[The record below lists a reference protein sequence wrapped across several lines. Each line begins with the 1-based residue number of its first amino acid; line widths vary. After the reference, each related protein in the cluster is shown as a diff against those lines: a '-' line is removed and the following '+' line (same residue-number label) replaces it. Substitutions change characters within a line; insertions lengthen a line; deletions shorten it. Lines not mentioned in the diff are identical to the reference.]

1 MSTLAGPQLAG
12 LQHCFTPSSS
22 VVPLTSLGS
31 SHPVYTQ
38 PSPQPLTQ
46 KELPHRPLGAAIS
59 LLLCPEDFSSLN
71 SSSPDRPSLLG
82 RTMHLLGLQPPPL
95 GGGEVPSVGLIS
107 GVPPSRDRSLVLLV
121 IHFLKTV
128 TGPLLSRFMVIYSR
142 RASVG
147 TSYNITTGNKCL
159 HA

>member
-1 MSTLAGPQLAG
+1 M
-12 LQHCFTPSSS
+12 
-22 VVPLTSLGS
+22 
-31 SHPVYTQ
+31 
-38 PSPQPLTQ
+38 
-46 KELPHRPLGAAIS
+46 
-59 LLLCPEDFSSLN
+59 
-71 SSSPDRPSLLG
+71 
-82 RTMHLLGLQPPPL
+82 
-95 GGGEVPSVGLIS
+95 PSVGLIS